1 MVKKF
6 PKKTLQQLESENSR
20 LHQRINELEQI
31 EQELR
36 ETEQRYELAM
46 RGSNEG
52 LWDWNPVSKEL
63 FLSARLLTTFNIS
76 EGETLKTT
84 SSEWITWVH
93 PDDRQQYQGIL
104 SKHLKG
110 RTKFF
115 DCEYRVRNKQGLYI
129 WVHAHGLALRNEAG
143 IAYRMVGSI
152 GDITERKEHE
162 CQLQHQANYDSLTEL
177 PNRLLAMDRLSQ
189 SIAHA
194 KRNKKQVGVLFIDL
208 DNFKKI
214 NDTLGHDIGDHHLI
228 EVSHR
233 LTECIREEDSVARL
247 GGDEFLMILQGIE
260 QLEEVDHVCQRI
272 LQVLAKSVSINGYE
286 CFTSAS
292 IGITLYPDDGNNP
305 QELLRNADTAMYR
318 AKETGKNTYRYF
330 TSEMNQESIAR
341 LNMESHL
348 RHALENNELSLHYQ
362 AVVDVSAGNVVGAEA
377 LLRWNNPKYGTVP
390 PDTFIPL
397 AEETGLI
404 IEFGDWVL
412 QTACKQA
419 QKWRQKTGQDFL
431 IAVNVAFPQFR
442 DGHLVKTV
450 RNVLKQTALPPACLE
465 LELTER
471 LLMEDE
477 TECAQALEE
486 LHNMGVRISIDDFGT
501 GYSSLSYLK
510 RFPVNTLKID
520 RSFVSNINSSPENI
534 PLITAII
541 SMSHAL
547 GLNVIGEGVETN
559 EQLNFLKNKNCNYA
573 QGYYL
578 YKPVPVEQFDAC
590 LYAYKKI

>member
-1 MVKKF
+1 MVKKL
-6 PKKTLQQLESENSR
+6 PKRTLQQLEADNAR
-20 LHQRINELEQI
+20 LHQRIEELEQI
-31 EQELR
+31 
-36 ETEQRYELAM
+36 EQRYELAM
-46 RGSNEG
+46 KGSNEG

-63 FLSARLLTTFNIS
+63 ILSARLLTTFDIS
-76 EGETLKTT
+76 EDETLKTT
-84 SSEWITWVH
+84 STEWLTWVH
-93 PDDRQQYQGIL
+93 PDDRQQYQDVL
-104 SKHLKG
+104 SEHLKG
-110 RTKFF
+110 KTKFF

-143 IAYRMVGSI
+143 VAYRMVGSI

-162 CQLQHQANYDSLTEL
+162 RQLQHQANYDSLTEL

-189 SIAHA
+189 SLAHA

-228 EVSHR
+228 EISHR
-233 LTECIREEDSVARL
+233 LKQCTREEDSVARL
-247 GGDEFLMILQGIE
+247 GGDEFLMILQDIE
-260 QLEEVDHVCQRI
+260 QIEEVDHVCQRI

-286 CFTSAS
+286 CFTTAS
-292 IGITLYPDDGNNP
+292 IGITLFPNDGDNP
-305 QELLRNADTAMYR
+305 QALLRNADTAMYR

-341 LNMESHL
+341 LNMESYL

-362 AVVDVSAGNVVGAEA
+362 AVVDIPTGNIVGAEA
-377 LLRWNNPKYGTVP
+377 LLRWNSPQYGTVP

-397 AEETGLI
+397 AEESGLI

-412 QTACKQA
+412 ETACKQA
-419 QKWRQKTGQDFL
+419 QKWRQKTGHHFL
-431 IAVNVAFPQFR
+431 LAVNVAFPQFR

-450 RNVLKQTALPPACLE
+450 HNVLRKTGLPPACLE

-477 TECAQALEE
+477 TECAQALKE
-486 LHNMGVRISIDDFGT
+486 LHDMGVRISIDDFGT

-520 RSFVSNINSSPENI
+520 RSFVSNIDDSPENI

-547 GLNVIGEGVETN
+547 GLNVIGEGVETK
-559 EQLNFLKNKNCNYA
+559 EQLDFLKDKNCNYA

-578 YKPVPVEQFDAC
+578 YKPMPVEQFDAC
-590 LYAYKKI
+590 L